1 MERKIV
7 PLLILILSTLL
18 TDQAVAWTLVREQDG
33 IQVQT
38 REIAD
43 SPIAESLATVTVESG
58 LSPLVALI
66 LDAGNQHNWID
77 SVNQS
82 ETLQQISATKSYN
95 YTLSKAPWPVADR
108 DAVVLT
114 EVSQDP
120 ETCVVQIRSHAAP
133 DQLPQRKGV
142 VRIKQVDSLWTLTP
156 RPGGKVEIRYQVH
169 SDPGGHLPAWLIN
182 SMITDQPFNT
192 LKNLRHIIG
201 SPPYKD
207 GRASF
212 IIEPG
217 KQ

>member
-7 PLLILILSTLL
+7 PLLILILLML
-18 TDQAVAWTLVREQDG
+18 PANQAMAWTHVREQDG

-38 REIAD
+38 RKIAD
-43 SPIAESLATVTVESG
+43 SPIAESLATVTVESK

-66 LDAGNQHNWID
+66 LDADNQHNWID
-77 SVNQS
+77 SVDQS
-82 ETLQQISATKSYN
+82 KTLQQISATKSYN

-114 EVSQDP
+114 EASQDP
-120 ETCVVQIRSHAAP
+120 VTHVVQIRSHAAP
-133 DQLPQRKGV
+133 DQLPEKKGV
-142 VRIKQVDSLWTLTP
+142 VRIKLVDSLWTLTP

-169 SDPGGHLPAWLIN
+169 SDPGGHIPAWLIN

-192 LKNLRHIIG
+192 LKNLRNIVG
-201 SPPYKD
+201 TSPYKD

-217 KQ
+217 MQ